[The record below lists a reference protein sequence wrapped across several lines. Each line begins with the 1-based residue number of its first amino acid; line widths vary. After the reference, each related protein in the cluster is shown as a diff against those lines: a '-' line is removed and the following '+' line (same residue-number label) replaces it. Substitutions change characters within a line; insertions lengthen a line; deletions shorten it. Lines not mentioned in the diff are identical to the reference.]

1 MTDLDLKQAL
11 APLFD
16 DEPVHT
22 TAARRADLGRRALRR
37 RRATGLAAGTAVA
50 AVAALGVAS
59 LDSAPRST
67 GDGNKQIATAPPAPK
82 PTKPPTKNEKQQ
94 LTEPPSLAPPF
105 REPPASDA
113 ALTTAC
119 RQSNTT
125 NEQVKA
131 QFFGD
136 GAARLVAR
144 ADTRAAIV
152 AVYASA
158 DGSRWAQCRYAL
170 ATTKYRTALT
180 VYQAVENEKLNGPG
194 SSSTTFCMTDTD
206 CYDVSWFANK
216 LPEEVAAVRFRYAN
230 DDHVETVPTNDGWVA
245 AIHEV
250 PMFPLYMDAAT
261 IEYLD
266 ASGKVLADNLT
277 SNDASGTA
285 APGLEEFPVLSL
297 RPEKELGTQYP

>member
-1 MTDLDLKQAL
+1 MNDLDLKQAL

-37 RRATGLAAGTAVA
+37 RRTTGLAVGTAVA
-50 AVAALGVAS
+50 AVAALGLAT
-59 LDSAPRST
+59 LDSAPRSS
-67 GDGNKQIATAPPAPK
+67 GDGRDNIASAPPGPKATKAPAK
-82 PTKPPTKNEKQQ
+82 TKQRM
-94 LTEPPSLAPPF
+94 TEPPTMAPPF
-105 REPPASDA
+105 RKPPASDG

-125 NEQVKA
+125 TEQVKA
-131 QFFGD
+131 EFFD
-136 GAARLVAR
+136 TGAARLVAR
-144 ADTRAAIV
+144 ADTRSAIV

-158 DGSRWAQCRYAL
+158 DGSMWAQCRYAL

-180 VYQAVENEKLNGPG
+180 VFQTVANSKSGGPG
-194 SSSTTFCMTDTD
+194 SASTTFCMSGTD

-230 DDHVETVPTNDGWVA
+230 DGHVETVPTNDGWVA

-250 PMFPLYMDAAT
+250 PMFPLHIDFAE

-266 ASGKVLADNLT
+266 ATGKVLADNIM
-277 SNDASGTA
+277 SNNGSGRA
-285 APGLEEFPVLSL
+285 APGLEEFPALSI
-297 RPEKELGTQYP
+297 RPEKELGPTYP